1 MYSQKVY
8 KKLAAVDLQPLK
20 EAYFVREI
28 KTIIFLGMY
37 HFWTLFF
44 KFNYAGLEN
53 CKSRECRCKIRVKD
67 VAPRIDLN
75 DEVAGFT
82 LFGPEL
88 GAVHWLLHIIK

>member
-1 MYSQKVY
+1 MSLI
-8 KKLAAVDLQPLK
+8 KLAAVDLQPEQ

-28 KTIIFLGMY
+28 KTFIFLGMY
-37 HFWTLFF
+37 HFSDAFF

-53 CKSRECRCKIRVKD
+53 CKSGECRCKIRVKD

-75 DEVAGFT
+75 DEVAGLT

-88 GAVHWLLHIIK
+88 GSYT